1 MANKN
6 EAKVTFK
13 AETDAFT
20 DGIKAINTSIGAM
33 NAQLKLNSAQLDGTS
48 DDTEALRSNIK
59 LLADAQASAGQKV
72 ELTRMKLESA
82 CAIFGE
88 NSVEA
93 DRLRKSLAL
102 AELQEANLGKKLD
115 AASAALDAQESAFG
129 QLSGTI
135 SQQEGELEGLKRSYT
150 NVVLEQG
157 GESDAAKELAGQITV
172 LSKELEGNRATLREA
187 SDAADQLTRS
197 TDEVTQ
203 AAEEAEGGWTMMKGV
218 LADLVSNGIQAG
230 IGKLHDLASA
240 VWGLPEATREYRTAM
255 AKLDTA
261 FSKANFS
268 ADVAAGTYRT
278 LYRVVGDTDQ
288 ATEAANLIAN
298 MAKNQKELQQ
308 WTTILTGV
316 FGTYGDSLPVES
328 LAETA
333 AETAKTG
340 TVTGS
345 LADALNWSSEAATMF
360 AGYMNKDVK
369 TAEDAFNVALSQCSN
384 EQERQAL
391 ITETLTKLYGGAAEQ
406 YQETAGDILDAN
418 DATARLAEVQSQ
430 MGEAMEPANTAW
442 QNLKTTLMESFLPI
456 AIERVQGLAG
466 QIDALA
472 GALSGV
478 IGWCQEHQTLL
489 TVIGIG
495 LGVLATAILAYNIS
509 LHATAIATAV
519 ATAATGAF
527 AAVVAALTSPFFW
540 IGAAIAAVV
549 LVIKNWGTVS
559 GWLSSVLE
567 FLGGVFQGIGNT
579 IQSVASGIWGTIQN
593 VFTSIGNT
601 FQTAVNAV
609 ATTLQGVFDTIHTV
623 TLNALDG
630 IRGFLDS
637 TWYAWQ
643 SFQATLAGLWNS
655 IKATALS
662 VWNAI
667 KNALLGIVNGIR
679 SGVTNG
685 VNAVKNT
692 VSAIWNGIKTVTSTV
707 WNGIK
712 SCVTGVVG
720 GIKNGVST
728 GINAVKNT
736 VSSIWHG
743 IQSVTTTVW
752 NGIKSGVVRVVT
764 GVKTTVGNLFNGL
777 KNTVSSIWN
786 GIKSAII
793 TPVTAAKEKVTGVID
808 KIKGLFH
815 FSWSL
820 PKLKVPHFGISPAGW
835 KVGDLLKGSIP
846 HLSVR
851 WAAKGGIMRNP
862 TLFGGG
868 EAGAEG
874 ILPLE
879 RNTWWMDKLADI
891 VTVRMA
897 GQTQAIDYDRLQGLV
912 RELVDGMT
920 QPIYF
925 KDREVGRMVREV
937 L

>member
-48 DDTEALRSNIK
+48 SDTEALRSNMK

-495 LGVLATAILAYNIS
+495 LGVLATAILGYNIS

-519 ATAATGAF
+519 VTTATGAF
-527 AAVVAALTSPFFW
+527 AAVVGFLTSPITW
-540 IGAAIAAVV
+540 VIAGITALIAIGVALYQNWDTASAV
-549 LVIKNWGTVS
+549 L
-559 GWLSSVLE
+559 
-567 FLGGVFQGIGNT
+567 
-579 IQSVASGIWGTIQN
+579 AN
-593 VFTSIGNT
+593 V
-601 FQTAVNAV
+601 
-609 ATTLQGVFDTIHTV
+609 
-623 TLNALDG
+623 
-630 IRGFLDS
+630 
-637 TWYAWQ
+637 
-643 SFQATLAGLWNS
+643 WNS
-655 IKATALS
+655 IKETAAA
-662 VWNAI
+662 VWNGI
-667 KNALLGIVNGIR
+667 KDTLLGVWNGIR

-692 VSAIWNGIKTVTSTV
+692 VSAIWDGIKTVTSTV

-712 SCVTGVVG
+712 SCVTDVVG

-752 NGIKSGVVRVVT
+752 HGIKSGVVGVVT
-764 GVKTTVGNLFNGL
+764 GVKTTVGNIFNGL

-793 TPVTAAKEKVTGVID
+793 TPVTAAKEKVKGVID

-897 GQTQAIDYDRLQGLV
+897 GQPQAIDYDRLQGLV

>member
-48 DDTEALRSNIK
+48 SDTEALRSNMK

-157 GESDAAKELAGQITV
+157 SESDAAKELAGQITA

-240 VWGLPEATREYRTAM
+240 VWELPEATREYRTAM

-298 MAKNQKELQQ
+298 MAQNQKELQQ

-527 AAVVAALTSPFFW
+527 AAVVGFLTSP
-540 IGAAIAAVV
+540 ITIAIAIITALIAIGVALYQNWDTASAV
-549 LVIKNWGTVS
+549 L
-559 GWLSSVLE
+559 
-567 FLGGVFQGIGNT
+567 
-579 IQSVASGIWGTIQN
+579 AN
-593 VFTSIGNT
+593 V
-601 FQTAVNAV
+601 
-609 ATTLQGVFDTIHTV
+609 
-623 TLNALDG
+623 
-630 IRGFLDS
+630 
-637 TWYAWQ
+637 
-643 SFQATLAGLWNS
+643 WNS
-655 IKATALS
+655 IKETAAA
-662 VWNAI
+662 VWNGI
-667 KNALLGIVNGIR
+667 KDTLLGVWNGIR

-793 TPVTAAKEKVTGVID
+793 TPVTAAKEKVKGVID

>member
-1 MANKN
+1 M
-6 EAKVTFK
+6 TFK

-48 DDTEALRSNIK
+48 SDTEALRSNMK

-72 ELTRMKLESA
+72 DLTRMKLESA

-157 GESDAAKELAGQITV
+157 SESDAAKELAGQITA

-187 SDAADQLTRS
+187 SDAADQLTQS
-197 TDEVTQ
+197 TVEVTQ

-230 IGKLHDLASA
+230 IGKLHDLASS
-240 VWGLPEATREYRTAM
+240 VWELPEATREYRTAM

-456 AIERVQGLAG
+456 AIERVQGMAG

-527 AAVVAALTSPFFW
+527 AAVVGFLTSP
-540 IGAAIAAVV
+540 ITIAIAIITALIAIGVALYQNWDTASAV
-549 LVIKNWGTVS
+549 L
-559 GWLSSVLE
+559 
-567 FLGGVFQGIGNT
+567 
-579 IQSVASGIWGTIQN
+579 AN
-593 VFTSIGNT
+593 V
-601 FQTAVNAV
+601 
-609 ATTLQGVFDTIHTV
+609 
-623 TLNALDG
+623 
-630 IRGFLDS
+630 
-637 TWYAWQ
+637 
-643 SFQATLAGLWNS
+643 WNS
-655 IKATALS
+655 IKETAAT
-662 VWNAI
+662 VWNGI
-667 KNALLGIVNGIR
+667 KDTLLGVWNGIR

-752 NGIKSGVVRVVT
+752 NGIKSGVVGVVT
-764 GVKTTVGNLFNGL
+764 GVKTTVGNIFNGL

-793 TPVTAAKEKVTGVID
+793 TPVTAAKEKVKGVID

-835 KVGDLLKGSIP
+835 KMGDLLKGSIP

>member
-48 DDTEALRSNIK
+48 SDTEALRSNMK

-72 ELTRMKLESA
+72 ELTRMKLETA

-135 SQQEGELEGLKRSYT
+135 SQQESQLEALKRSYT

-157 GESDAAKELAGQITV
+157 SESDAAKELAGQITA

-197 TDEVTQ
+197 TEEVTQ

-240 VWGLPEATREYRTAM
+240 VWELPEATREYRTAM

-268 ADVAAGTYRT
+268 ADVAASTYRT
-278 LYRVVGDTDQ
+278 LYRVVGDIDQ

-298 MAKNQKELQQ
+298 MAKTQKELQQ
-308 WTTILTGV
+308 WTTILIGV

-345 LADALNWSSEAATMF
+345 LADALNWSSEAASMF
-360 AGYMNKDVK
+360 SKYMNKDVK
-369 TAEDAFNVALSQCSN
+369 TAEDAFNVALSKCSN
-384 EQERQAL
+384 EQEWQAL

-406 YQETAGDILDAN
+406 YQETAGDILAAN
-418 DATARLAEVQSQ
+418 DATARLTEVQSQ

-466 QIDALA
+466 HIDALSA
-472 GALSGV
+472 ALSGA
-478 IGWCQEHQTLL
+478 IGWCREHQTLL
-489 TVIGIG
+489 TGIGIG
-495 LGVLATAILAYNIS
+495 LGVLTTAILAYNIS

-679 SGVTNG
+679 SGISN
-685 VNAVKNT
+685 
-692 VSAIWNGIKTVTSTV
+692 
-707 WNGIK
+707 
-712 SCVTGVVG
+712 
-720 GIKNGVST
+720 

-752 NGIKSGVVRVVT
+752 NGIKSGVVGVVT
-764 GVKTTVGNLFNGL
+764 GVKTTVGNIFNGL

>member
-48 DDTEALRSNIK
+48 SDTEALRSNMK

-72 ELTRMKLESA
+72 ELTRMKLETA

-135 SQQEGELEGLKRSYT
+135 QQQEGQLDELKRAYV

-157 GESDAAKELAGQITV
+157 SGSESAKELAGQITV

-240 VWGLPEATREYRTAM
+240 VWELPEATREYRTAM

-345 LADALNWSSEAATMF
+345 LADALNWSSDAATMF

>member
-48 DDTEALRSNIK
+48 SDTEALRSNMK

-157 GESDAAKELAGQITV
+157 SESDAAKELAGQITA

-527 AAVVAALTSPFFW
+527 AAVVGFLTSP
-540 IGAAIAAVV
+540 ITIAIAIITALIAIGVA
-549 LVIKNWGTVS
+549 LYQNWDTVS
-559 GWLSSVLE
+559 AVL
-567 FLGGVFQGIGNT
+567 
-579 IQSVASGIWGTIQN
+579 AN
-593 VFTSIGNT
+593 V
-601 FQTAVNAV
+601 
-609 ATTLQGVFDTIHTV
+609 
-623 TLNALDG
+623 
-630 IRGFLDS
+630 
-637 TWYAWQ
+637 
-643 SFQATLAGLWNS
+643 WNS
-655 IKATALS
+655 IKETAAT
-662 VWNAI
+662 VWNGI
-667 KNALLGIVNGIR
+667 KDTLLGIWNGIR

-793 TPVTAAKEKVTGVID
+793 TPVTAAKEKVKGVID

>member
-48 DDTEALRSNIK
+48 SDTEALRSNMK

-240 VWGLPEATREYRTAM
+240 VWELPEATREYRTAM

-527 AAVVAALTSPFFW
+527 AAVVGFLTSP
-540 IGAAIAAVV
+540 ITIAIAIITALIAIGVA
-549 LVIKNWGTVS
+549 LYQNWDTVS
-559 GWLSSVLE
+559 AVL
-567 FLGGVFQGIGNT
+567 
-579 IQSVASGIWGTIQN
+579 AN
-593 VFTSIGNT
+593 V
-601 FQTAVNAV
+601 
-609 ATTLQGVFDTIHTV
+609 
-623 TLNALDG
+623 
-630 IRGFLDS
+630 
-637 TWYAWQ
+637 
-643 SFQATLAGLWNS
+643 WNS
-655 IKATALS
+655 IKETAAA
-662 VWNAI
+662 VWNGI
-667 KNALLGIVNGIR
+667 KDTLLGVWNGIR

-752 NGIKSGVVRVVT
+752 NGIKSGVVGVVT

-793 TPVTAAKEKVTGVID
+793 TPVTAAKEKVTGVIN

-912 RELVDGMT
+912 RELVDGMA

>member
-13 AETDAFT
+13 AETDGFT

-48 DDTEALRSNIK
+48 DDTEALRSNMK

-72 ELTRMKLESA
+72 ELTRMKTA

-135 SQQEGELEGLKRSYT
+135 SQQESQLEALKRSYT

-157 GESDAAKELAGQITV
+157 SESDAAKELAGQITA

-197 TDEVTQ
+197 TEEVTQ

-240 VWGLPEATREYRTAM
+240 VWELPEATREYRTAM

-268 ADVAAGTYRT
+268 ADVAASTYRT
-278 LYRVVGDTDQ
+278 LYRVVGDIDQ

-298 MAKNQKELQQ
+298 MAKTQKELQQ
-308 WTTILTGV
+308 WTTILIGV

-345 LADALNWSSEAATMF
+345 LADALNWSSEAASMF
-360 AGYMNKDVK
+360 SKYMNKDVK
-369 TAEDAFNVALSQCSN
+369 TAEDAFNVALSKCSN

-406 YQETAGDILDAN
+406 YQETAGDILAAN
-418 DATARLAEVQSQ
+418 DATARLTEVQSQ

-466 QIDALA
+466 HIDALA
-472 GALSGV
+472 AALSGV

-489 TVIGIG
+489 TGIGIG
-495 LGVLATAILAYNIS
+495 LGVLTTAILAYNIS

-519 ATAATGAF
+519 
-527 AAVVAALTSPFFW
+527 
-540 IGAAIAAVV
+540 
-549 LVIKNWGTVS
+549 
-559 GWLSSVLE
+559 
-567 FLGGVFQGIGNT
+567 
-579 IQSVASGIWGTIQN
+579 
-593 VFTSIGNT
+593 
-601 FQTAVNAV
+601 
-609 ATTLQGVFDTIHTV
+609 
-623 TLNALDG
+623 
-630 IRGFLDS
+630 
-637 TWYAWQ
+637 
-643 SFQATLAGLWNS
+643 
-655 IKATALS
+655 
-662 VWNAI
+662 
-667 KNALLGIVNGIR
+667 
-679 SGVTNG
+679 
-685 VNAVKNT
+685 
-692 VSAIWNGIKTVTSTV
+692 
-707 WNGIK
+707 
-712 SCVTGVVG
+712 
-720 GIKNGVST
+720 
-728 GINAVKNT
+728 
-736 VSSIWHG
+736 
-743 IQSVTTTVW
+743 
-752 NGIKSGVVRVVT
+752 
-764 GVKTTVGNLFNGL
+764 
-777 KNTVSSIWN
+777 
-786 GIKSAII
+786 
-793 TPVTAAKEKVTGVID
+793 VTAAM
-808 KIKGLFH
+808 
-815 FSWSL
+815 
-820 PKLKVPHFGISPAGW
+820 
-835 KVGDLLKGSIP
+835 
-846 HLSVR
+846 LS
-851 WAAKGGIMRNP
+851 
-862 TLFGGG
+862 T
-868 EAGAEG
+868 
-874 ILPLE
+874 
-879 RNTWWMDKLADI
+879 T
-891 VTVRMA
+891 
-897 GQTQAIDYDRLQGLV
+897 
-912 RELVDGMT
+912 
-920 QPIYF
+920 
-925 KDREVGRMVREV
+925 
-937 L
+937 

>member
-48 DDTEALRSNIK
+48 SDTEALRSNMK

-187 SDAADQLTRS
+187 ADAADQLTRS

-240 VWGLPEATREYRTAM
+240 VWELPEATREYRTAM

-268 ADVAAGTYRT
+268 ADVAASTYRT
-278 LYRVVGDTDQ
+278 LYRVVGDIDQ

-298 MAKNQKELQQ
+298 MAKSQKELHQ
-308 WTTILTGV
+308 WTTILIGV

-345 LADALNWSSEAATMF
+345 LADALNWSSEAASMF
-360 AGYMNKDVK
+360 SKYMNKDVK
-369 TAEDAFNVALSQCSN
+369 TAEDAFNVALSKCSN

-406 YQETAGDILDAN
+406 YQETAGDILAAN
-418 DATARLAEVQSQ
+418 DATARLTEAQSQ

-456 AIERVQGLAG
+456 AIQRVQGLAG
-466 QIDALA
+466 HIDGLSA
-472 GALSGV
+472 ALSGA
-478 IGWCQEHQTLL
+478 IGWCREHQTLL
-489 TVIGIG
+489 TGIGIG

-519 ATAATGAF
+519 ATTATGAF
-527 AAVVAALTSPFFW
+527 AAVVGFLTSP
-540 IGAAIAAVV
+540 ITIAIA
-549 LVIKNWGTVS
+549 VITALIAIGVALYKNWDTVSAALGSAMDFIGGKIEGLQQWFAGLWASIQQAGTEILATVS
-559 GWLSSVLE
+559 GA
-567 FLGGVFQGIGNT
+567 FDAIG
-579 IQSVASGIWGTIQN
+579 
-593 VFTSIGNT
+593 
-601 FQTAVNAV
+601 
-609 ATTLQGVFDTIHTV
+609 TTLQGVFDTIHTV
-623 TLNALDG
+623 TLNALDA
-630 IRGFLDS
+630 IRSFLDS

-643 SFQATLAGLWNS
+643 DFQASLADAWNS
-655 IKATALS
+655 VKETAAA
-662 VWNAI
+662 VWNGI
-667 KNALLGIVNGIR
+667 KDTLLGVWNGIR

-728 GINAVKNT
+728 GINTVKNT

-752 NGIKSGVVRVVT
+752 NGIKSGVVGVVT

-793 TPVTAAKEKVTGVID
+793 TPVTAAKEKVKGVID

-846 HLSVR
+846 RLSVR
-851 WAAKGGIMRNP
+851 WAAKGGVMRNP

>member
-48 DDTEALRSNIK
+48 SDTEALRSNMK

-135 SQQEGELEGLKRSYT
+135 QQQEGQLDELKRAYV

-157 GESDAAKELAGQITV
+157 SGSESAKELAGQITV

-240 VWGLPEATREYRTAM
+240 VWELPEATREYRTAM

-527 AAVVAALTSPFFW
+527 AAVVGFLTSPVTLV
-540 IGAAIAAVV
+540 IAAITALIAIGVALYQNWDTASAV
-549 LVIKNWGTVS
+549 L
-559 GWLSSVLE
+559 
-567 FLGGVFQGIGNT
+567 
-579 IQSVASGIWGTIQN
+579 AN
-593 VFTSIGNT
+593 V
-601 FQTAVNAV
+601 
-609 ATTLQGVFDTIHTV
+609 
-623 TLNALDG
+623 
-630 IRGFLDS
+630 
-637 TWYAWQ
+637 
-643 SFQATLAGLWNS
+643 WNS
-655 IKATALS
+655 IKETAAA
-662 VWNAI
+662 VWNGI
-667 KNALLGIVNGIR
+667 KDTLLGVWNGIR

-692 VSAIWNGIKTVTSTV
+692 VSAIWNGIKTVTS
-707 WNGIK
+707 
-712 SCVTGVVG
+712 
-720 GIKNGVST
+720 
-728 GINAVKNT
+728 
-736 VSSIWHG
+736 
-743 IQSVTTTVW
+743 TVW

-793 TPVTAAKEKVTGVID
+793 TPVTAAKEKVKGVID

>member
-48 DDTEALRSNIK
+48 SDTEALRSNMK

-157 GESDAAKELAGQITV
+157 SESDAAKELAGQITA

-240 VWGLPEATREYRTAM
+240 VWELPEATREYRTAM

-298 MAKNQKELQQ
+298 MAKKQKELQQ

-489 TVIGIG
+489 TIIGIG

-630 IRGFLDS
+630 IR
-637 TWYAWQ
+637 
-643 SFQATLAGLWNS
+643 
-655 IKATALS
+655 
-662 VWNAI
+662 
-667 KNALLGIVNGIR
+667 

-752 NGIKSGVVRVVT
+752 HGIKSGVVGVDT

-793 TPVTAAKEKVTGVID
+793 TPVTAAKEKVKGVID

>member
-33 NAQLKLNSAQLDGTS
+33 NAQLKLNSTQLDGTS
-48 DDTEALRSNIK
+48 SDTEALRSNMK

-456 AIERVQGLAG
+456 AI
-466 QIDALA
+466 D
-472 GALSGV
+472 
-478 IGWCQEHQTLL
+478 
-489 TVIGIG
+489 
-495 LGVLATAILAYNIS
+495 
-509 LHATAIATAV
+509 
-519 ATAATGAF
+519 
-527 AAVVAALTSPFFW
+527 
-540 IGAAIAAVV
+540 
-549 LVIKNWGTVS
+549 TVS
-559 GWLSSVLE
+559 
-567 FLGGVFQGIGNT
+567 
-579 IQSVASGIWGTIQN
+579 
-593 VFTSIGNT
+593 
-601 FQTAVNAV
+601 
-609 ATTLQGVFDTIHTV
+609 
-623 TLNALDG
+623 
-630 IRGFLDS
+630 
-637 TWYAWQ
+637 
-643 SFQATLAGLWNS
+643 
-655 IKATALS
+655 
-662 VWNAI
+662 
-667 KNALLGIVNGIR
+667 
-679 SGVTNG
+679 
-685 VNAVKNT
+685 
-692 VSAIWNGIKTVTSTV
+692 
-707 WNGIK
+707 
-712 SCVTGVVG
+712 
-720 GIKNGVST
+720 
-728 GINAVKNT
+728 
-736 VSSIWHG
+736 
-743 IQSVTTTVW
+743 
-752 NGIKSGVVRVVT
+752 
-764 GVKTTVGNLFNGL
+764 
-777 KNTVSSIWN
+777 
-786 GIKSAII
+786 
-793 TPVTAAKEKVTGVID
+793 P
-808 KIKGLFH
+808 
-815 FSWSL
+815 
-820 PKLKVPHFGISPAGW
+820 
-835 KVGDLLKGSIP
+835 
-846 HLSVR
+846 
-851 WAAKGGIMRNP
+851 MR
-862 TLFGGG
+862 
-868 EAGAEG
+868 
-874 ILPLE
+874 
-879 RNTWWMDKLADI
+879 
-891 VTVRMA
+891 
-897 GQTQAIDYDRLQGLV
+897 
-912 RELVDGMT
+912 
-920 QPIYF
+920 
-925 KDREVGRMVREV
+925 
-937 L
+937 

>member
-48 DDTEALRSNIK
+48 SDTEALRSNMK

-157 GESDAAKELAGQITV
+157 GESDAAKELAGQITA

-240 VWGLPEATREYRTAM
+240 VWELPEATREYRTAM

-456 AIERVQGLAG
+456 AIERVRGLAG

-495 LGVLATAILAYNIS
+495 LGVLTTAILAYNIS
-509 LHATAIATAV
+509 LHATAIASAV

-527 AAVVAALTSPFFW
+527 AAVVGFLTSP
-540 IGAAIAAVV
+540 ITIAIAIITALIAIGVA
-549 LVIKNWGTVS
+549 LYQNWDTVS
-559 GWLSSVLE
+559 AVL
-567 FLGGVFQGIGNT
+567 
-579 IQSVASGIWGTIQN
+579 AN
-593 VFTSIGNT
+593 V
-601 FQTAVNAV
+601 
-609 ATTLQGVFDTIHTV
+609 
-623 TLNALDG
+623 
-630 IRGFLDS
+630 
-637 TWYAWQ
+637 
-643 SFQATLAGLWNS
+643 WNS
-655 IKATALS
+655 IKETAAA
-662 VWNAI
+662 VWNGI
-667 KNALLGIVNGIR
+667 KDTLLGVWNGIR

-692 VSAIWNGIKTVTSTV
+692 VNAIWNGIKTVTSTV

-793 TPVTAAKEKVTGVID
+793 TPVTAAKEKVKGVID

-912 RELVDGMT
+912 RELVDGMA

>member
-13 AETDAFT
+13 AETGAFT

-48 DDTEALRSNIK
+48 SDTEALRSNMK

-298 MAKNQKELQQ
+298 MAKNQQELQQ

-527 AAVVAALTSPFFW
+527 AAVVGFLTSP
-540 IGAAIAAVV
+540 ITIAIAIITALIAIGVALYQNWDTASAV
-549 LVIKNWGTVS
+549 L
-559 GWLSSVLE
+559 
-567 FLGGVFQGIGNT
+567 
-579 IQSVASGIWGTIQN
+579 AN
-593 VFTSIGNT
+593 V
-601 FQTAVNAV
+601 
-609 ATTLQGVFDTIHTV
+609 
-623 TLNALDG
+623 
-630 IRGFLDS
+630 
-637 TWYAWQ
+637 
-643 SFQATLAGLWNS
+643 WNS
-655 IKATALS
+655 IKETAAA
-662 VWNAI
+662 VWNGI
-667 KNALLGIVNGIR
+667 KDTLLGVWNGIR

-793 TPVTAAKEKVTGVID
+793 TPVTAAKEKVKGVID

>member
-48 DDTEALRSNIK
+48 SDTETLRSNMK

-72 ELTRMKLESA
+72 ELTRMKLETA

-240 VWGLPEATREYRTAM
+240 VWELPEATREYRTAM

-345 LADALNWSSEAATMF
+345 LADALNWSSEAATMC

-369 TAEDAFNVALSQCSN
+369 TAEDAFNVALSKCST

-418 DATARLAEVQSQ
+418 DATARLTEVQSQ

-752 NGIKSGVVRVVT
+752 NGIKSGVVGVVT

-793 TPVTAAKEKVTGVID
+793 TPVTAAKEKVKGVID

-891 VTVRMA
+891 VTARMA

>member
-48 DDTEALRSNIK
+48 SDTEALRSNMK

-72 ELTRMKLESA
+72 ELTRMKLETA

-157 GESDAAKELAGQITV
+157 GESDAAKELAGQITA

-240 VWGLPEATREYRTAM
+240 VWELPEATREYRTAM

-268 ADVAAGTYRT
+268 ADVAASTYRT

-369 TAEDAFNVALSQCSN
+369 TAEDAFNVALSKCST

-527 AAVVAALTSPFFW
+527 AAVVGFLTSP
-540 IGAAIAAVV
+540 ITIAIAIITALIAIGVA
-549 LVIKNWGTVS
+549 LYQNWDTVS
-559 GWLSSVLE
+559 AVL
-567 FLGGVFQGIGNT
+567 
-579 IQSVASGIWGTIQN
+579 AN
-593 VFTSIGNT
+593 V
-601 FQTAVNAV
+601 
-609 ATTLQGVFDTIHTV
+609 
-623 TLNALDG
+623 
-630 IRGFLDS
+630 
-637 TWYAWQ
+637 
-643 SFQATLAGLWNS
+643 WNS
-655 IKATALS
+655 IKETAAA
-662 VWNAI
+662 VWNGI
-667 KNALLGIVNGIR
+667 KDTLLGVWNGIR

-743 IQSVTTTVW
+743 IQSVTSTVW
-752 NGIKSGVVRVVT
+752 NGIKSGVVGVVT

-793 TPVTAAKEKVTGVID
+793 TPVTAAKEKVKGIID

>member
-48 DDTEALRSNIK
+48 SDTEALRSNMK

-495 LGVLATAILAYNIS
+495 LGVLATAILGYNIS

-519 ATAATGAF
+519 VTTATGAF
-527 AAVVAALTSPFFW
+527 AAVVGFLTSPITW
-540 IGAAIAAVV
+540 VIAGITALIAIGVALYQNWDTASAV
-549 LVIKNWGTVS
+549 L
-559 GWLSSVLE
+559 
-567 FLGGVFQGIGNT
+567 
-579 IQSVASGIWGTIQN
+579 AN
-593 VFTSIGNT
+593 V
-601 FQTAVNAV
+601 
-609 ATTLQGVFDTIHTV
+609 
-623 TLNALDG
+623 
-630 IRGFLDS
+630 
-637 TWYAWQ
+637 
-643 SFQATLAGLWNS
+643 WNS
-655 IKATALS
+655 IKETAAA
-662 VWNAI
+662 VWNGI
-667 KNALLGIVNGIR
+667 KDTLLGVWNGIR

-712 SCVTGVVG
+712 SCVTDVVG

-752 NGIKSGVVRVVT
+752 HGIKSGVVGVVT

-793 TPVTAAKEKVTGVID
+793 TPVTAAKEKVKGVID

-897 GQTQAIDYDRLQGLV
+897 GQPQAIDYDRLQGLV

>member
-48 DDTEALRSNIK
+48 SDTEALRSNMK

-157 GESDAAKELAGQITV
+157 SESDAAKELAGQITA

-240 VWGLPEATREYRTAM
+240 VWELPEATREYRTAM
-255 AKLDTA
+255 VKLDTA

-345 LADALNWSSEAATMF
+345 LADALNWSSDAATMF

-679 SGVTNG
+679 SGIFN
-685 VNAVKNT
+685 
-692 VSAIWNGIKTVTSTV
+692 
-707 WNGIK
+707 
-712 SCVTGVVG
+712 
-720 GIKNGVST
+720 

-752 NGIKSGVVRVVT
+752 NGIKSGVVGVVT

-891 VTVRMA
+891 VIVRMA
-897 GQTQAIDYDRLQGLV
+897 GQTQAVDYDRLQGLV

-920 QPIYF
+920 QSIYF

>member
-48 DDTEALRSNIK
+48 SDTEALRSNMK

-360 AGYMNKDVK
+360 AGYMNKDVN

-527 AAVVAALTSPFFW
+527 AAVVGFLTSP
-540 IGAAIAAVV
+540 ITIAIAIITALIAIGVA
-549 LVIKNWGTVS
+549 LYQNWDTVS
-559 GWLSSVLE
+559 AVL
-567 FLGGVFQGIGNT
+567 
-579 IQSVASGIWGTIQN
+579 AN
-593 VFTSIGNT
+593 V
-601 FQTAVNAV
+601 
-609 ATTLQGVFDTIHTV
+609 
-623 TLNALDG
+623 
-630 IRGFLDS
+630 
-637 TWYAWQ
+637 
-643 SFQATLAGLWNS
+643 WNS
-655 IKATALS
+655 IKETAAT
-662 VWNAI
+662 VWNGI
-667 KNALLGIVNGIR
+667 KDTLLGVWNGIR

-752 NGIKSGVVRVVT
+752 NGIKSGVVGVVT

-793 TPVTAAKEKVTGVID
+793 TPVTAAKEKVKGVID

>member
-48 DDTEALRSNIK
+48 SDTEALRSNMK

-72 ELTRMKLESA
+72 ELTRMKLETA

-102 AELQEANLGKKLD
+102 AELQEANLGKKLN

-135 SQQEGELEGLKRSYT
+135 QQQEGELEGLKRSYT

-240 VWGLPEATREYRTAM
+240 VWELPEATREYRTAM

-298 MAKNQKELQQ
+298 MAQNQKELQQ

-752 NGIKSGVVRVVT
+752 NGIKSGVVGVVT
-764 GVKTTVGNLFNGL
+764 GVKTTVGNIFNGL

-897 GQTQAIDYDRLQGLV
+897 GQTQAIDYDRLQGLM

-920 QPIYF
+920 QSIYF

>member
-1 MANKN
+1 
-6 EAKVTFK
+6 
-13 AETDAFT
+13 
-20 DGIKAINTSIGAM
+20 
-33 NAQLKLNSAQLDGTS
+33 
-48 DDTEALRSNIK
+48 
-59 LLADAQASAGQKV
+59 
-72 ELTRMKLESA
+72 
-82 CAIFGE
+82 
-88 NSVEA
+88 
-93 DRLRKSLAL
+93 
-102 AELQEANLGKKLD
+102 
-115 AASAALDAQESAFG
+115 
-129 QLSGTI
+129 
-135 SQQEGELEGLKRSYT
+135 
-150 NVVLEQG
+150 
-157 GESDAAKELAGQITV
+157 
-172 LSKELEGNRATLREA
+172 
-187 SDAADQLTRS
+187 
-197 TDEVTQ
+197 
-203 AAEEAEGGWTMMKGV
+203 
-218 LADLVSNGIQAG
+218 
-230 IGKLHDLASA
+230 
-240 VWGLPEATREYRTAM
+240 
-255 AKLDTA
+255 
-261 FSKANFS
+261 
-268 ADVAAGTYRT
+268 
-278 LYRVVGDTDQ
+278 
-288 ATEAANLIAN
+288 
-298 MAKNQKELQQ
+298 
-308 WTTILTGV
+308 
-316 FGTYGDSLPVES
+316 
-328 LAETA
+328 
-333 AETAKTG
+333 
-340 TVTGS
+340 
-345 LADALNWSSEAATMF
+345 MF

-495 LGVLATAILAYNIS
+495 LGVLATAILGYNIS

-519 ATAATGAF
+519 VTTATGAF
-527 AAVVAALTSPFFW
+527 AAVVGFLTSPITW
-540 IGAAIAAVV
+540 VIAGITALIAIGVALYQNWDTASAV
-549 LVIKNWGTVS
+549 L
-559 GWLSSVLE
+559 
-567 FLGGVFQGIGNT
+567 
-579 IQSVASGIWGTIQN
+579 AN
-593 VFTSIGNT
+593 V
-601 FQTAVNAV
+601 
-609 ATTLQGVFDTIHTV
+609 
-623 TLNALDG
+623 
-630 IRGFLDS
+630 
-637 TWYAWQ
+637 
-643 SFQATLAGLWNS
+643 WNS
-655 IKATALS
+655 IKETAAA
-662 VWNAI
+662 VWNGI
-667 KNALLGIVNGIR
+667 KDTLLGVWNGIR

-692 VSAIWNGIKTVTSTV
+692 VSAIWDGIKTVTSTV

-712 SCVTGVVG
+712 SCVTDVVG

-752 NGIKSGVVRVVT
+752 HGIKSGVVGVVT

-793 TPVTAAKEKVTGVID
+793 TPVTAAKEKVKGVID

-897 GQTQAIDYDRLQGLV
+897 GQPQAIDYDRLQGLV

>member
-48 DDTEALRSNIK
+48 SDTEALRSNMK

-72 ELTRMKLESA
+72 ELTRMKLETA

-135 SQQEGELEGLKRSYT
+135 QQQEGQLDELKRAYV

-157 GESDAAKELAGQITV
+157 SGSESAKELAGQITV

-240 VWGLPEATREYRTAM
+240 VWELPEATREYRTAM

-489 TVIGIG
+489 TGIGIG
-495 LGVLATAILAYNIS
+495 LGVLTTAILAYNIS

-527 AAVVAALTSPFFW
+527 AAVVGFLTSPITW
-540 IGAAIAAVV
+540 VIAGITALIAIGVALYQNWDTASAV
-549 LVIKNWGTVS
+549 L
-559 GWLSSVLE
+559 
-567 FLGGVFQGIGNT
+567 
-579 IQSVASGIWGTIQN
+579 AN
-593 VFTSIGNT
+593 V
-601 FQTAVNAV
+601 
-609 ATTLQGVFDTIHTV
+609 
-623 TLNALDG
+623 
-630 IRGFLDS
+630 
-637 TWYAWQ
+637 
-643 SFQATLAGLWNS
+643 WNS
-655 IKATALS
+655 IKETAAA
-662 VWNAI
+662 VWNGI
-667 KNALLGIVNGIR
+667 KDTLLGVWNGIR

-752 NGIKSGVVRVVT
+752 NGIKSGVVGVVT

-793 TPVTAAKEKVTGVID
+793 TPVTAAKEKVTGVIN

>member
-48 DDTEALRSNIK
+48 DDTEALRSNMK

-72 ELTRMKLESA
+72 ELTRMKLEAA

-135 SQQEGELEGLKRSYT
+135 SQQESQLEALKRSYT

-157 GESDAAKELAGQITV
+157 SESDAAKELAGQITA
-172 LSKELEGNRATLREA
+172 LSKELESNRATLREA

-197 TDEVTQ
+197 TEEVTQ

-240 VWGLPEATREYRTAM
+240 VWELPEATREYRTAM

-268 ADVAAGTYRT
+268 ADVAASTYRT
-278 LYRVVGDTDQ
+278 LYRVVGDIDQ

-298 MAKNQKELQQ
+298 MAKTQKELQQ
-308 WTTILTGV
+308 WTTILIGV

-345 LADALNWSSEAATMF
+345 LADALNWSSEAASMF
-360 AGYMNKDVK
+360 SKYMNKDVK

-406 YQETAGDILDAN
+406 YQETAGDILAAN

-527 AAVVAALTSPFFW
+527 AAVVGFLTSPITW
-540 IGAAIAAVV
+540 VIAGITALIAIGVALYQNWDTASAV
-549 LVIKNWGTVS
+549 L
-559 GWLSSVLE
+559 
-567 FLGGVFQGIGNT
+567 
-579 IQSVASGIWGTIQN
+579 AN
-593 VFTSIGNT
+593 V
-601 FQTAVNAV
+601 
-609 ATTLQGVFDTIHTV
+609 
-623 TLNALDG
+623 
-630 IRGFLDS
+630 
-637 TWYAWQ
+637 
-643 SFQATLAGLWNS
+643 WNS
-655 IKATALS
+655 IKETAAA
-662 VWNAI
+662 VWNGI
-667 KNALLGIVNGIR
+667 KDTLLGVWNGIR

-712 SCVTGVVG
+712 SCVTDVVG

-752 NGIKSGVVRVVT
+752 HGIKSGVVGVVT

-793 TPVTAAKEKVTGVID
+793 TPVTAAKEKVKGVID

-912 RELVDGMT
+912 RELVDGMA

>member
-48 DDTEALRSNIK
+48 SDTEALRSNMK

-240 VWGLPEATREYRTAM
+240 VWELPEATREYRTAM

-345 LADALNWSSEAATMF
+345 LADALNWSSDAATMF

-527 AAVVAALTSPFFW
+527 AAVVGFLTSP
-540 IGAAIAAVV
+540 ITIAIAIITALIAIGVALYQNWDTASAV
-549 LVIKNWGTVS
+549 L
-559 GWLSSVLE
+559 
-567 FLGGVFQGIGNT
+567 
-579 IQSVASGIWGTIQN
+579 AN
-593 VFTSIGNT
+593 V
-601 FQTAVNAV
+601 
-609 ATTLQGVFDTIHTV
+609 
-623 TLNALDG
+623 
-630 IRGFLDS
+630 
-637 TWYAWQ
+637 
-643 SFQATLAGLWNS
+643 WNS
-655 IKATALS
+655 IKETAAA
-662 VWNAI
+662 VWNGI
-667 KNALLGIVNGIR
+667 KNTLLGVWNGIR

-728 GINAVKNT
+728 GINTVKNT

-752 NGIKSGVVRVVT
+752 NGIKSGVVGVVT

-793 TPVTAAKEKVTGVID
+793 TPVTAAKEKVKGVID